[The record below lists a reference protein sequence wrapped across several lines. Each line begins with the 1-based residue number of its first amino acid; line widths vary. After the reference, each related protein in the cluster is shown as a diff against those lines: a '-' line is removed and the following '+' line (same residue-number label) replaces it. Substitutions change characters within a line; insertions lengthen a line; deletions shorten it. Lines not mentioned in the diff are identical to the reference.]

1 MAKNWAFLSNWFT
14 KLKKIKHIE
23 IYAVILLS
31 VVVLAI
37 WFLPNDSQ
45 KSVSTNTAST
55 STTTAEYAKS
65 LEDRLCKVLSS
76 ISGAGSVQC
85 MVTLDGEIERVLAY
99 SDDQKNSS
107 SSNTSSNGT
116 TNKSETTTSSKE
128 PILVTVNGKTEPL
141 VLYEIMPNIKG
152 IVVVASGAG
161 DVRVRLDI
169 LKAVQALLNV
179 DSSQIEI
186 FVKGND

>member
-1 MAKNWAFLSNWFT
+1 MAKNWAFLSNFIT

-37 WFLPNDSQ
+37 WLLPSENKRSE
-45 KSVSTNTAST
+45 TAST
-55 STTTAEYAKS
+55 LTASTTTAEYARS
-65 LEDRLCKVLSS
+65 LEERLCSVLSS
-76 ISGAGSVQC
+76 ISGAGSVKC
-85 MVTLDGEIERVLAY
+85 MVTLNGEIERVLAY

-128 PILVTVNGKTEPL
+128 PILITVNGKSEPL
-141 VLYEIMPNIKG
+141 VLYEIMPEIKG
-152 IVVVASGAG
+152 VVVVASGAS

-179 DSSQIEI
+179 ESSQIEI
-186 FVKGND
+186 FVKGNI